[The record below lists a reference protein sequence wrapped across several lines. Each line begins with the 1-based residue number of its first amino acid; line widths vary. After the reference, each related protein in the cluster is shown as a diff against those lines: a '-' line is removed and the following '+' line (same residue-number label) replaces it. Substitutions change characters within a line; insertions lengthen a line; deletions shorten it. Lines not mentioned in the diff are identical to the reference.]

1 MINRKIYADLKNDL
15 FKDKAILIFGSR
27 QVGKT
32 TLVETLLED
41 HADTLL
47 LMSGDEPDQR
57 AKLSN
62 ITSSELKLM
71 LGKNKILFIDEAQRI
86 ENIGLT
92 IKLVTDHI
100 KDVQV
105 VATGSSAFELANKI
119 NEPLTG
125 RKYEYE
131 LFPVSFPEMV
141 EHHGWLEEKRF
152 LQHRMIYGYYPEVV
166 LQPDEKSS
174 KSVLKSLA
182 GSYLYKDL
190 LALEGIQRPQLL
202 DKLLQALALQVGS
215 EVSFTEL
222 GRMLG
227 SNHHTIEKYIDL
239 LEKSYV
245 IFRLPAYSK
254 NVRNEIKKG
263 RKIYFYDNGIRNAII
278 NNFTPL
284 ESRTDKG
291 ALWENFL
298 ISERTKYL
306 AYQGDGDTR
315 RYFWRTTSQQE
326 IDYLEESGTEL
337 FAWEFKWSEK
347 RKPKF
352 PTTFVDHYPDSIN
365 QVISSE
371 NFEEFLGLL

>member
-1 MINRKIYADLKNDL
+1 MINRKIYADLQHNL
-15 FKDKAILIFGSR
+15 FKGKAILIFGSR

-41 HADTLL
+41 HADKLL

-71 LGKNKILFIDEAQRI
+71 LGKKTMLFIDEAQRI
-86 ENIGLT
+86 KNIGLT
-92 IKLVTDHI
+92 IKLITDHI
-100 KDVQV
+100 KNIQV
-105 VATGSSAFELANKI
+105 ITTGSSAFELANKM

-131 LFPVSFPEMV
+131 LFPISFPEMV

-152 LQHRMIYGYYPEVV
+152 LHHRLIYGYYPEVV
-166 LQPDEKSS
+166 MQSDEQSS
-174 KSVLKSLA
+174 RSVLKSLA
-182 GSYLYKDL
+182 GSYLYKDI
-190 LALEGIQRPQLL
+190 LALEGIQRPQFL

-222 GRMLG
+222 GQTVG

-278 NNFTPL
+278 NNFSAL

-298 ISERTKYL
+298 ISERAKYL
-306 AYQGDGDTR
+306 TYQGNDDTR

-326 IDYLEESGTEL
+326 IDYLEATSTAL
-337 FAWEFKWSEK
+337 LAWEFKWNAK
-347 RKPKF
+347 KKPKF

-371 NFEEFLGLL
+371 NFEQFLGLL